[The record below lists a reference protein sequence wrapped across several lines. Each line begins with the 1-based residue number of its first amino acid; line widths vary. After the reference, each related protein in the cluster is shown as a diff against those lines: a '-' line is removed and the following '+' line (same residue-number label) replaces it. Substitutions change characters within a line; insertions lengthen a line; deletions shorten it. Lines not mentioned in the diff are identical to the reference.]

1 MLKKTQR
8 SLLQPA
14 LEHIL
19 CKDLFGKVNYF
30 SEISQIWRRYEY
42 NVYQMNFV
50 CNSLI
55 VNPVMPICTFIFNP

>member
-19 CKDLFGKVNYF
+19 CKDLFGKENYL
-30 SEISQIWRRYEY
+30 SEISQICEGAKI
-42 NVYQMNFV
+42 M
-50 CNSLI
+50 
-55 VNPVMPICTFIFNP
+55 FIR